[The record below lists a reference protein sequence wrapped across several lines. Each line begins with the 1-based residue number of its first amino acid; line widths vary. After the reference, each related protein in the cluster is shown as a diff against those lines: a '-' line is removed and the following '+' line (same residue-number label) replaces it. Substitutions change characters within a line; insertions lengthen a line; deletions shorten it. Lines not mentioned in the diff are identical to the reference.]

1 MIKPAQRSPVSQPP
15 KMARRNIPWVLW
27 ELLLRMRLDLL
38 LMLALCG
45 LALAIKAD
53 PQVQDLSII
62 DGSGLSMLGIAVSI
76 FVGFRNTQAINRWWE
91 ARVLWGAITNEARQW
106 RDTLQTLIGG
116 EEHWRRQQQELVAL
130 QVLQCWVLNFE
141 LGASGAATPGPKS
154 TPSRG
159 AWDSPKTSPS
169 SRA

>member
-1 MIKPAQRSPVSQPP
+1 MIEVALRAPVSQPP

-38 LMLALCG
+38 LMLVLCG

-53 PQVQDLSII
+53 PQVGDLSII

-91 ARVLWGAITNEARQW
+91 ARVLWGSITNEARQW
-106 RDTLQTLIGG
+106 RDTLPPI
-116 EEHWRRQQQELVAL
+116 RPPPPPPIR
-130 QVLQCWVLNFE
+130 
-141 LGASGAATPGPKS
+141 PPPPPP
-154 TPSRG
+154 PSIR
-159 AWDSPKTSPS
+159 PLPS
-169 SRA
+169 INHD